1 MTATMEVKTRSWR
14 KVDWN
19 DMESLHKYVELF
31 ERACSHYGFQPSK
44 TGEYLLTENQKM
56 RVNKFIR
63 TNWR

>member
-1 MTATMEVKTRSWR
+1 MTATMEVKTRSRR

-19 DMESLHKYVELF
+19 DMENLHKYVELF

>member
-1 MTATMEVKTRSWR
+1 MTATMEVKTRSRR

-63 TNWR
+63 ANWR

>member
-1 MTATMEVKTRSWR
+1 MTATMEVKTRSRR

-56 RVNKFIR
+56 RVSKFIR
-63 TNWR
+63 ENWR

>member
-1 MTATMEVKTRSWR
+1 MTATMEVKTRSRR

-63 TNWR
+63 ENWR

>member
-1 MTATMEVKTRSWR
+1 MTATMEVKPRSRR

>member
-1 MTATMEVKTRSWR
+1 MTATMEVKTRSRR

-63 TNWR
+63 SNWR

>member
-1 MTATMEVKTRSWR
+1 MTATMEVKTRSR
-14 KVDWN
+14 QKVDWN
-19 DMESLHKYVELF
+19 DMENLHKYVELF

-56 RVNKFIR
+56 RVDKFIR

>member
-1 MTATMEVKTRSWR
+1 MTETMEVKTRSRR

-63 TNWR
+63 KNWR

>member
-1 MTATMEVKTRSWR
+1 MTATMEVKTRSRR

-19 DMESLHKYVELF
+19 DMKSLHKYVELF

-63 TNWR
+63 ANWR

>member
-1 MTATMEVKTRSWR
+1 MTATMEVKTRSRR

>member
-56 RVNKFIR
+56 RVDKFIR

>member
-1 MTATMEVKTRSWR
+1 MPATMEVKTRSRR

-31 ERACSHYGFQPSK
+31 EKACSHYGFQPSK

-56 RVNKFIR
+56 RVNKFIL

>member
-1 MTATMEVKTRSWR
+1 MTATMEVKTRSQL
-14 KVDWN
+14 KVEFS
-19 DMESLHKYVELF
+19 MENRHEHVELF
-31 ERACSHYGFQPSK
+31 GRACSHYGFQPSK

>member
-1 MTATMEVKTRSWR
+1 MTATLEVKTRSRR

-19 DMESLHKYVELF
+19 DMENLHKYIELF
-31 ERACSHYGFQPSK
+31 ERACNHYGFQPSK

>member
-1 MTATMEVKTRSWR
+1 MTATKVEFSMENLHKY
-14 KVDWN
+14 WN

-56 RVNKFIR
+56 RVNRFIR

>member
-1 MTATMEVKTRSWR
+1 MTATMEVKTRSRR

-19 DMESLHKYVELF
+19 DMKSLHKYVELF

>member
-1 MTATMEVKTRSWR
+1 MTETMEVKTRSRR

>member
-1 MTATMEVKTRSWR
+1 MPATMEVKTRSRR

>member
-1 MTATMEVKTRSWR
+1 MTATMEVKTRSRR

-56 RVNKFIR
+56 RVNKFIW

>member
-1 MTATMEVKTRSWR
+1 MTATMEVKTRSRR
-14 KVDWN
+14 KVEIG
-19 DMESLHKYVELF
+19 MESLHKYVELF

-63 TNWR
+63 ANWR

>member
-1 MTATMEVKTRSWR
+1 MTATMEVKTRSRR

-19 DMESLHKYVELF
+19 DMENLHKYVELF

-56 RVNKFIR
+56 RVDKFIR

>member
-1 MTATMEVKTRSWR
+1 MTATMEVKTRSRR

-19 DMESLHKYVELF
+19 DMENLHKYVELF

-56 RVNKFIR
+56 RVRKFIR
-63 TNWR
+63 ANWR

>member
-1 MTATMEVKTRSWR
+1 MPATMEVKTRSRR

-31 ERACSHYGFQPSK
+31 EKACSHYGFQPSK

>member
-1 MTATMEVKTRSWR
+1 MTATREVKTRSRR

>member
-1 MTATMEVKTRSWR
+1 MTATMEVKTRSQL
-14 KVDWN
+14 KVEFS
-19 DMESLHKYVELF
+19 MENLHKYVELF

>member
-1 MTATMEVKTRSWR
+1 MTATMEVKTRSR
-14 KVDWN
+14 QKVEIG
-19 DMESLHKYVELF
+19 MESLHKYVELF

>member
-1 MTATMEVKTRSWR
+1 MTATMEVKPRSLR

>member
-1 MTATMEVKTRSWR
+1 MTATMQAQTRSQL
-14 KVDWN
+14 KVEFS
-19 DMESLHKYVELF
+19 MENLHKYVELF

-63 TNWR
+63 ANWR

>member
-1 MTATMEVKTRSWR
+1 MTATMEVKTRSRR

-31 ERACSHYGFQPSK
+31 EIACSHYGFQPSK

>member
-1 MTATMEVKTRSWR
+1 MTATMEVKTRSRR

-56 RVNKFIR
+56 RVNRFIR

>member
-1 MTATMEVKTRSWR
+1 MTATMEVKLRPRR

-56 RVNKFIR
+56 RVRKFIR

>member
-1 MTATMEVKTRSWR
+1 MTETMEVKTRSRR
-14 KVDWN
+14 KIDWN